1 MQLYRNESSNAKW
14 NAQRNL
20 EGRTHYVDDDTLR
33 FHKSRILSTHITDGG
48 LILGLVESCAA
59 DYENTKRVFR
69 PVIFDITGYVLE
81 RPKLEDGYSS
91 SKAAKDAMWDTLNNI
106 DAKQVTL
113 EANER
118 ETKNHA
124 NEMQYLREDMERAL
138 NKTKAA

>member
-1 MQLYRNESSNAKW
+1 MQLYRNESSNPKW

-33 FHKSRILSTHITDGG
+33 FHRSRILDTYITDGG
-48 LILGLVESCAA
+48 LIFALVESCAT

-69 PVIFDITGYVLE
+69 PVIFDVTGFVLE
-81 RPKLEDGYSS
+81 RPKLEDSYNS
-91 SKAAKDAMWDTLNNI
+91 SKAARDAMRNALNEI

-113 EANER
+113 EAIDR

-138 NKTKAA
+138 KKIEAA